1 MLFGAKLP
9 QNFWAEAIP
18 TAVYFRNHS
27 PTKAVDG
34 MTPFEVWHGEKPQI
48 NHLRVFGCISYA
60 HVSMRHKLDSK
71 ARKYVLLV
79 YGTETKGYR
88 LYDPEKERILCSCDV
103 VFNKSKIGIQI
114 ECEKRFVQIN
124 YPVSEDEASTQNT
137 NKTEQ
142 NNEKESEE
150 IDLSS
155 EDSGGAA
162 EPELRRSTRERKH
175 PDYYGA

>member
-27 PTKAVDG
+27 ATKAVDG

-71 ARKYVLLV
+71 ARKYVLLG

-103 VFNKSKIGIQI
+103 VFNKSKIGIERNRLNVRNGLYKSIIQLVKTKHQLKI
-114 ECEKRFVQIN
+114 PIKLSRIMKKRVRKLTSVVKIQVVQPN
-124 YPVSEDEASTQNT
+124 QN
-137 NKTEQ
+137 
-142 NNEKESEE
+142 
-150 IDLSS
+150 
-155 EDSGGAA
+155 
-162 EPELRRSTRERKH
+162 
-175 PDYYGA
+175 